1 MKYGVVSIVG
11 KPNVGKST
19 LLNNL
24 MDKDVVI
31 ATNKPQTTRNM
42 IEISYKDKDAMINFI
57 DTPGLHKAKNK
68 LDEFL
73 NFEIK
78 KSLKKIDLSL
88 YLFDISRDFDDEDEE
103 CLKILKD
110 FKVKNVVLIINK
122 IDLVDVCKIQK
133 TKDFLKD
140 KFNFLDILEI
150 SGKNKADIYKL
161 IDFIKSKLSLY
172 EGELEDLKVLEK
184 EVSDKFFISELI
196 REIIIKNF
204 KQEIPY
210 GVAIVI
216 DEMKYDSEK
225 NLLSIRYSIVVEKE
239 SQKPIIIGK
248 NGSSIKNININLRKK
263 LDEYYDCK
271 IFTTS
276 EVKVK
281 KDWRNNNTQIK
292 ELGYKK

>member
-1 MKYGVVSIVG
+1 MKYGVISIVG

-19 LLNNL
+19 LLNNIFN
-24 MDKDVVI
+24 KDVAI
-31 ATNKPQTTRNM
+31 ATSKPQTTRNM
-42 IEISYKDKDAMINFI
+42 IEISYKDNDAMINFI

-73 NFEIK
+73 NSQVK
-78 KSLKKIDLSL
+78 RALKKIDFALF
-88 YLFDISRDFDDEDEE
+88 LFDASRDFDDEDKE
-103 CLKILKD
+103 CLKVLKD
-110 FKVKNVVLIINK
+110 FKINDVVLLINK
-122 IDLVDVCKIQK
+122 VDLVDANKI
-133 TKDFLKD
+133 KDIKD
-140 KFNFLDILEI
+140 DLLDKYQFSDVIEI
-150 SGKNKADIYKL
+150 SGNNQQKAQSL
-161 IDFIKSKLSLY
+161 IEFLKTKISAY
-172 EGELEDLKVLEK
+172 EGDLQDLKNLEK

-210 GVAIVI
+210 GVAISI
-216 DEMKYDSEK
+216 DEMKYEQDK
-225 NLLSIRYSIVVEKE
+225 NMLSIRYSIIVEKE

-248 NGSSIKNININLRKK
+248 GGSSIKNINIQLRKK